1 MKEVDAL
8 ISSIDLKIRKLTER
22 LNGLKEENADLKYKQ
37 SEFKSLIEQQTD
49 KIRSLEKK
57 LNQLAISQSLES
69 TDIDSARK
77 KIGGLVREIDRCI
90 SLLNK

>member
-1 MKEVDAL
+1 MKEADML
-8 ISSIDLKIRKLTER
+8 ISSIGLKIRKLTEK

-37 SEFKSLIEQQTD
+37 SEFKSLLEQQTD

-57 LNQLAISQSLES
+57 LNQVTISQSLES
-69 TDIDSARK
+69 TDIDLARK